1 MVILLLTPIIENGLI
16 NGSISLILRIQEL
29 LHVAVLFLLNE
40 TAAFFNLLYDLI
52 CISLAFVYL
61 QISILTVLY
70 FHLWQNINNST
81 FIDIWLVQEF

>member
-1 MVILLLTPIIENGLI
+1 MVILLLTPIIENCLI

-40 TAAFFNLLYDLI
+40 TASFSNLLYDLI
-52 CISLAFVYL
+52 CISLALGCL
-61 QISILTVLY
+61 QIAILTVLY

-81 FIDIWLVQEF
+81 FIDVWLVQEF